1 MNLPAIVEATLEG
14 LGTLLHIGTTSYDN
28 TKTAEDVLYKP
39 CFWTVRK
46 KGKEYD
52 GSPRKERDD
61 EYVTYIEA
69 VQERNVLLT
78 KYAKDDND
86 VEITDPL
93 DKDFK
98 MSVGCVREINTDQ
111 AEKWFEEA
119 ESKGGKSWKKIIID
133 CYWTHSD
140 DGMKKVTGF
149 IDRILDKESTS
160 DRKAKQAVLSV
171 KRDSYQQLMSDP
183 SSEESKVLARD
194 LLERVAKGTITHKEA
209 VMEAMDN

>member
-86 VEITDPL
+86 VDITDPL

-133 CYWTHSD
+133 CYFTHSD
-140 DGMKKVTGF
+140 DGRKKVMGF
-149 IDRILDKESTS
+149 IERIFDKESTS
-160 DRKAKQAVLSV
+160 VRKAKQAIFTA
-171 KRDSYQQLMSDP
+171 KRDNYQQLMEDP
-183 SSEESKVLARD
+183 SSEESKLLAQE
-194 LLERVAKGTITHKEA
+194 LLEKVAKGTITHKEA
-209 VMEAMDN
+209 CMEAMDN